1 MASAVLFMVLL
12 CTVGTVYV
20 GVKLYDVTSYPVQFN
35 TK

>member
-1 MASAVLFMVLL
+1 MASGVLALVLA
-12 CTVGTVYV
+12 CTAITVYV